1 MEWRVEAECGNVVV
15 EWLCSHRT
23 QEARKTVPATE
34 VSMWSKVMLVHG
46 VWDRHVTSPRGNERG
61 ADVTVRSGRAKR

>member
-1 MEWRVEAECGNVVV
+1 MPVL

-23 QEARKTVPATE
+23 TE

-46 VWDRHVTSPRGNERG
+46 VWGRHITSPRGDERG
-61 ADVTVRSGRAKR
+61 ADVTVRSGRTKK